1 VPVTRR
7 RPGRPARHLR
17 IDHLRTDFAYATT
30 PRNLACYVKPPERC
44 VRRRQRLQRKPVLVQ
59 PEPSKTPL
67 DHPPSASPA
76 SPSPASGQNQAS
88 VDNFRTHVMLLVSTF
103 TIAVCGLIYELLA
116 GTVSSYLL
124 GDSVYQFSLVI
135 GLFMAAMGIGA
146 YLSRFVGEHLSDVF
160 IWTQI
165 AIGLIGGSSAII
177 LFFAFSHIDNYE
189 PFLVILCVAI
199 GALVGLE
206 IPLVIRLLRD
216 NQILKLNVSN
226 VLTVDYIGALV
237 ASLLFPLV
245 LVPQLGLMRTGLLFG
260 LLNIVVAALALY
272 TFRDAV
278 RARRNAALATAL
290 VGIALGTSFI
300 GADRIADVVNTRLY
314 AGEIIHSQVT
324 PYQQIVVT
332 KTHGTTSLFING
344 ALQFSSLDEYRYHE
358 ALVHPA
364 LSLARHRARVLIL
377 GGGDGLA
384 VREVLKHSGVEHIT
398 VVDIDPAITTLF
410 KDNRALRALNGSA
423 LSDPR
428 VEIVNADAAKFLES
442 TDVPY
447 DIAILDLPDPH
458 SISVS
463 RLYTLSFYTMLRSR
477 LSAHAI
483 IVTQA
488 TSPLYAPEAFWSI
501 EHTLASAGDGYS
513 RSLKTIPYHTYVPTF
528 GDWGFILAST
538 LQLDL
543 GEADITI
550 PTRYL
555 TNELLSTMSVFPPD
569 MSRVPVEANTLDSH
583 VLTSY
588 YERGWSKW
596 YK

>member
-1 VPVTRR
+1 
-7 RPGRPARHLR
+7 
-17 IDHLRTDFAYATT
+17 
-30 PRNLACYVKPPERC
+30 
-44 VRRRQRLQRKPVLVQ
+44 
-59 PEPSKTPL
+59 
-67 DHPPSASPA
+67 
-76 SPSPASGQNQAS
+76 
-88 VDNFRTHVMLLVSTF
+88 
-103 TIAVCGLIYELLA
+103 
-116 GTVSSYLL
+116 
-124 GDSVYQFSLVI
+124 
-135 GLFMAAMGIGA
+135 
-146 YLSRFVGEHLSDVF
+146 
-160 IWTQI
+160 
-165 AIGLIGGSSAII
+165 